1 MKIEPR
7 KIKKTLKYAAVGT
20 CVAASLIS
28 TGCDKP
34 EVVGAVPAVDINPT
48 RNVEFAG
55 FIPVKPKQTI
65 PPYSKYD
72 QGIKKLPTPNFDELI
87 LDGDIAY
94 PETTPEIVGDIP
106 APDIDDEADDDI
118 EFAGESA
125 FYFEEE

>member
-34 EVVGAVPAVDINPT
+34 EVVGDVPATD
-48 RNVEFAG
+48 AQ
-55 FIPVKPKQTI
+55 K
-65 PPYSKYD
+65 
-72 QGIKKLPTPNFDELI
+72 NFSQNTEGELI

-94 PETTPEIVGDIP
+94 PESTPEIIGEIP
-106 APDIDDEADDDI
+106 ALDIDDEDETEI